1 MKIGVLDKPPRSDFL
16 WGMVDSTPVNTAD
29 AGHEIS
35 TFFVRS
41 RNVMLARAD
50 FGSLYVD
57 YYLHHSEQNIHY
69 NAAQD
74 RLFKQA
80 LGCFVLHCA
89 SRPWNEMTAWT
100 LHFEQL
106 RLNLFLTADN
116 ETGAVTG
123 RIFDEDVREMNG
135 NFFFA
140 DVVRG
145 REPKRRSVAQ
155 FEGDDMLKALEAF
168 YAKSEQRS
176 VRAFALDEEVF
187 ALFSEHPDC
196 DKPWLDSLS
205 LEQAKAVDSAETVVP
220 MEKRVYRW
228 HCGCNLNRMLEVLT
242 PAYKQDSEGIFGGD
256 NRIEMRCPRCGA
268 RHTVTREDI
277 EGFIAGQAGK

>member
-1 MKIGVLDKPPRSDFL
+1 
-16 WGMVDSTPVNTAD
+16 MVESTPVNTAD

-41 RNVMLARAD
+41 RNALLARAD

-57 YYLHHSEQNIHY
+57 YYLHHSDHNIHY
-69 NAAQD
+69 AEQQD

-80 LGCFVLHCA
+80 LACFVLHCA
-89 SRPWNEMTAWT
+89 SRPWNELTAWT
-100 LHFEQL
+100 LHFERL
-106 RLNLFLTADN
+106 HLNLFLTADN

-123 RIFDEDVREMNG
+123 RLFDEDVREMDG

-155 FEGDDMLKALEAF
+155 FEGDDVLGAVEAF
-168 YAKSEQRS
+168 YNKSEQRG
-176 VRAFALDEEVF
+176 VRAFALDEENF

-196 DKPWLDSLS
+196 DLAWLKALD
-205 LEQAKAVDSAETVVP
+205 LEQVKALDSAETVAP
-220 MEKRVYRW
+220 MEKRAYRW
-228 HCGCNLNRMLEVLT
+228 HCGCNLNRMLEVLA
-242 PAYKQDSEGIFGGD
+242 PAYRQDPEGLFAGD
-256 NRIEMRCPRCGA
+256 HRIEMRCPRCGA
-268 RHTVTREDI
+268 RHAISREAIEQFVT
-277 EGFIAGQAGK
+277 GQGGK